1 MKHYHSLE
9 EVSLQNAWLT
19 IGVFDGVHRGHR
31 AILRRLTEAAHA
43 QGAPAAALTFHPHP
57 AQVLSGREIKC
68 LTTPQERAA
77 LLGSLGVDVVITQPF
92 DKELAAISARD
103 FMLRLR
109 ERLGLRRLLIGY
121 DFALGKGREGNAARL
136 SELGAELNY
145 EVEVIPAL
153 SEASGVISSTAI
165 RALISGGNVSAA
177 ASLLGYP
184 YTLSGEVIHGEGR
197 GKKINIPTA
206 NIAYP
211 PGKAIP
217 TNGIYATWAQV
228 GGRRIMAAT
237 NIGFNPTFTP
247 QRNIPSLEA
256 HLLDFDGEIYGQEV
270 KVEFIARLRD
280 ELKFNSVEELLKQI
294 WDDIAKTREILKRQT
309 GLS

>member
-57 AQVLSGREIKC
+57 AEILTGRKIQC
-68 LTTPQERAA
+68 LTAPEERAA

-92 DKELAAISARD
+92 SKELAALSARE
-103 FMLRLR
+103 FMLRLK
-109 ERLGLRRLLIGY
+109 EKLGLRRLLIGY

-136 SELGAELNY
+136 TELGAELNY
-145 EVEVIPAL
+145 EVEIIPAL
-153 SEASGVISSTAI
+153 SDSSGVISSTAI
-165 RALISGGNVSAA
+165 RALIASGNVSAA
-177 ASLLGYP
+177 AELLGYP
-184 YTLSGEVIHGEGR
+184 YALSGEVVHGDGR
-197 GKKINIPTA
+197 GKRINVPTA

-211 PGKAIP
+211 QGKAIP
-217 TNGIYATWAQV
+217 ANGIYACWAQV
-228 GGRRIMAAT
+228 GARRYKAAT

-247 QRNIPSLEA
+247 ERNIPSLEA
-256 HLLDFDGEIYGQEV
+256 HLLDFEGEIYGQEV
-270 KVEFIARLRD
+270 KVEFMARLRD

-294 WDDIAKTREILKRQT
+294 WDDVAKTREILNET
-309 GLS
+309 GL